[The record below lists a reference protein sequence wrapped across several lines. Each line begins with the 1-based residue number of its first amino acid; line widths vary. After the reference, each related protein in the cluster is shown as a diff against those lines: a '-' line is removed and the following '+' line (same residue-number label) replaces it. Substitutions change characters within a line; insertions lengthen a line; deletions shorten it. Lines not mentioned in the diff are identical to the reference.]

1 MDILCTA
8 RLLRKAKKP
17 VRLRGKGKDGQKA
30 EDNQVHGKDKCQTAQ
45 SIKKKGKI
53 YYSVR
58 AYKR

>member
-17 VRLRGKGKDGQKA
+17 VRLREKGKDGQKA

-45 SIKKKGKI
+45 SIKKEGKDLL
-53 YYSVR
+53 
-58 AYKR
+58 